1 MPPIDVRPAA
11 QAEAERIWPSDRE
24 YTVAQTTAVFS
35 VKELDAYCASAFT
48 RGAHWAVGKLP
59 TREEIAE
66 AAHKADCGCTGG
78 LEHDEPYFA
87 QADAVLALIQKQYEN
102 CDC

>member
-11 QAEAERIWPSDRE
+11 QAEAEKRFIAGVTDDA
-24 YTVAQTTAVFS
+24 YTVRQERRQFTNGAQ
-35 VKELDAYCASAFT
+35 
-48 RGAHWAVGKLP
+48 WAVGKLP

-78 LEHDEPYFA
+78 LEHNEPYFA